1 MRGIDAAM
9 KAANPVVRLRERL
22 GYTRAN
28 FARATGCPYPTLAR
42 AEIGLTNTLPAA
54 IRQAVEACGE
64 DPDALA
70 AEYAAWV
77 EELRVAL
84 RNEGTRLVG
93 RAGGAK

>member
-9 KAANPVVRLRERL
+9 KAANPIVRMRERL

-42 AEIGLTNTLPAA
+42 AEIGLTNTLPQA
-54 IRQAVEACGE
+54 IRQAVEECGE

-70 AEYAAWV
+70 AEYAVWV
-77 EELRVAL
+77 EELRAAL
-84 RNEGTRLVG
+84 RKEKSAPDATR
-93 RAGGAK
+93 

>member
-9 KAANPVVRLRERL
+9 KAANPVVRMRERL

-42 AEIGLTNTLPAA
+42 AEIGLTNTLPQA

-64 DPDALA
+64 DPEALA
-70 AEYAAWV
+70 AEFAAWV
-77 EELRVAL
+77 EEM
-84 RNEGTRLVG
+84 
-93 RAGGAK
+93 RAAYAKKERA